1 MTEKPKSAKEK
12 GEVKEKP
19 AEIDC
24 RVGRVCLENLRRNEH
39 SGGYPI
45 RGVVSGAPLRLV
57 LIPCSHGLL
66 AETGTM
72 FSLSCEGPYKPL
84 PLGKLVLL
92 GCKRDRRAAP
102 RHPIPLA
109 GILGLA

>member
-1 MTEKPKSAKEK
+1 MNKHLRGKANTTNIIVHLLHKTI
-12 GEVKEKP
+12 GYR
-19 AEIDC
+19 AENPLTW
-24 RVGRVCLENLRRNEH
+24 V
-39 SGGYPI
+39 
-45 RGVVSGAPLRLV
+45 APR
-57 LIPCSHGLL
+57 L

-72 FSLSCEGPYKPL
+72 FSLSWDGPYKPL

-102 RHPIPLA
+102 RHPSPLA